1 MNRSAVLHIPMSQY
15 AYGTDE
21 EHIVIRLRA
30 GRGDLTECILHYGDR
45 ACRLTPVLFTEQK
58 MAVVAQTEEFD
69 YWETTLE
76 HPYKRLCY
84 YFTLSDGRE
93 EVLYYGERFT
103 DHTVD
108 DRSEYYQL
116 PFNHRADIVAPPE
129 WAQDTIIYNIFP
141 DSFATEYRYL
151 CDRGEEKEW
160 GGVPT
165 KGKLGGTIRGICEN
179 VEYLK
184 NLGVNAIYIN
194 PIFVAGEYHK
204 YDLLDYFH
212 IDPCFGTD
220 DDFHRLI
227 DVFHANGL
235 KVIIDGVFNHCGWY
249 FFAFDDVVKKG
260 EQSAYRDWFYGLTY
274 PVMRP
279 EDPEEYPGYECFGY
293 ERMMPKL
300 NLANPETAEYFCKVG
315 RYWVEKFH
323 IDGWRLDVASEIND
337 GFWRKFRESVKSV
350 NPDAILIG
358 EVWESA
364 AHWLDG
370 TMFDSTMNYDF
381 RKHCRRFFGEQTAD
395 AGEFD
400 SRMTDMRMRY
410 RKQTVYAQLNLLDSH
425 DVSRFRSLCRDE
437 ESFRLAVIFQM
448 TFPGMP
454 SVFYGDEVGLT
465 GILEE
470 EYRQPMPW
478 DTLDESSP
486 LFLLY
491 QKAITLRKKEAVLR
505 RGEYRTLLAEPG
517 SRVYGYERYLEKE
530 DGSIESIRIFLNME
544 EKNVPLPE
552 ELLGGEILWQ
562 EGLKEGQLAAK
573 GFALIRAR
581 D

>member
-1 MNRSAVLHIPMSQY
+1 M
-15 AYGTDE
+15 
-21 EHIVIRLRA
+21 
-30 GRGDLTECILHYGDR
+30 
-45 ACRLTPVLFTEQK
+45 
-58 MAVVAQTEEFD
+58 
-69 YWETTLE
+69 
-76 HPYKRLCY
+76 
-84 YFTLSDGRE
+84 
-93 EVLYYGERFT
+93 
-103 DHTVD
+103 
-108 DRSEYYQL
+108 
-116 PFNHRADIVAPPE
+116 
-129 WAQDTIIYNIFP
+129 
-141 DSFATEYRYL
+141 
-151 CDRGEEKEW
+151 
-160 GGVPT
+160 
-165 KGKLGGTIRGICEN
+165 
-179 VEYLK
+179 EYLK
-184 NLGVNAIYIN
+184 NLGVNAVYIN

-260 EQSAYRDWFYGLTY
+260 EQSTYRDWFYGLTY
-274 PVMRP
+274 PVVRP

-337 GFWRKFRESVKSV
+337 GFWRKFRECVKSV
-350 NPDAILIG
+350 DSGTILIG

-395 AGEFD
+395 AREFD

-425 DVSRFRSLCRDE
+425 DVSRFRSLCQDE

-478 DTLDESSP
+478 DTLDESCP

-491 QKAITLRKKEAVLR
+491 QKAIALRKKEAVLR

-517 SRVYGYERYLEKE
+517 SRVYGYERYLEEE
-530 DGSIESIRIFLNME
+530 DGSRESIRIFLNME
-544 EKNVPLPE
+544 EENVPLPE
-552 ELLGGEILWQ
+552 ELLRGEILWQ

-573 GFALIRAR
+573 GFALIRAK

>member
-1 MNRSAVLHIPMSQY
+1 M
-15 AYGTDE
+15 
-21 EHIVIRLRA
+21 
-30 GRGDLTECILHYGDR
+30 
-45 ACRLTPVLFTEQK
+45 
-58 MAVVAQTEEFD
+58 
-69 YWETTLE
+69 
-76 HPYKRLCY
+76 
-84 YFTLSDGRE
+84 
-93 EVLYYGERFT
+93 
-103 DHTVD
+103 
-108 DRSEYYQL
+108 
-116 PFNHRADIVAPPE
+116 
-129 WAQDTIIYNIFP
+129 
-141 DSFATEYRYL
+141 
-151 CDRGEEKEW
+151 
-160 GGVPT
+160 
-165 KGKLGGTIRGICEN
+165 
-179 VEYLK
+179 
-184 NLGVNAIYIN
+184 
-194 PIFVAGEYHK
+194 
-204 YDLLDYFH
+204 
-212 IDPCFGTD
+212 
-220 DDFHRLI
+220 
-227 DVFHANGL
+227 
-235 KVIIDGVFNHCGWY
+235 FNHCGWY

-350 NPDAILIG
+350 DPNAILIG

-395 AGEFD
+395 AREFD
-400 SRMTDMRMRY
+400 SRLTDMRMRY

-544 EKNVPLPE
+544 EENVPLPE
-552 ELLGGEILWQ
+552 ELPGGEILWQ

>member
-1 MNRSAVLHIPMSQY
+1 M
-15 AYGTDE
+15 
-21 EHIVIRLRA
+21 
-30 GRGDLTECILHYGDR
+30 
-45 ACRLTPVLFTEQK
+45 
-58 MAVVAQTEEFD
+58 
-69 YWETTLE
+69 
-76 HPYKRLCY
+76 
-84 YFTLSDGRE
+84 
-93 EVLYYGERFT
+93 
-103 DHTVD
+103 
-108 DRSEYYQL
+108 
-116 PFNHRADIVAPPE
+116 
-129 WAQDTIIYNIFP
+129 
-141 DSFATEYRYL
+141 
-151 CDRGEEKEW
+151 
-160 GGVPT
+160 
-165 KGKLGGTIRGICEN
+165 
-179 VEYLK
+179 
-184 NLGVNAIYIN
+184 
-194 PIFVAGEYHK
+194 
-204 YDLLDYFH
+204 
-212 IDPCFGTD
+212 
-220 DDFHRLI
+220 
-227 DVFHANGL
+227 
-235 KVIIDGVFNHCGWY
+235 FNHCGWY

-274 PVMRP
+274 PVVRP

-350 NPDAILIG
+350 KPDAILIG

-395 AGEFD
+395 AREFD

-454 SVFYGDEVGLT
+454 SVFYGDEAGLT

-491 QKAITLRKKEAVLR
+491 HKAIALRKRERTLR

-517 SRVYGYERYLEKE
+517 SRVYGYERYLEEE
-530 DGSIESIRIFLNME
+530 DGSRESIRIFLNME
-544 EKNVPLPE
+544 QENVPLPE
-552 ELLGGEILWQ
+552 ELLRGEILWQ
-562 EGLKEGQLAAK
+562 EGFKEEYLEAK
-573 GFALIRAR
+573 GFALIRTR

>member
-1 MNRSAVLHIPMSQY
+1 M
-15 AYGTDE
+15 
-21 EHIVIRLRA
+21 
-30 GRGDLTECILHYGDR
+30 
-45 ACRLTPVLFTEQK
+45 
-58 MAVVAQTEEFD
+58 
-69 YWETTLE
+69 
-76 HPYKRLCY
+76 
-84 YFTLSDGRE
+84 
-93 EVLYYGERFT
+93 
-103 DHTVD
+103 
-108 DRSEYYQL
+108 
-116 PFNHRADIVAPPE
+116 
-129 WAQDTIIYNIFP
+129 
-141 DSFATEYRYL
+141 
-151 CDRGEEKEW
+151 
-160 GGVPT
+160 
-165 KGKLGGTIRGICEN
+165 
-179 VEYLK
+179 EYLK

-227 DVFHANGL
+227 DEFHANGL

-274 PVMRP
+274 PVVRP

-337 GFWRKFRESVKSV
+337 GFWRKFRECVKSV
-350 NPDAILIG
+350 DPDAILIG

-400 SRMTDMRMRY
+400 SRVTDMRMRY

-454 SVFYGDEVGLT
+454 SVFYGDEAGLT

-491 QKAITLRKKEAVLR
+491 QKAIALRKRERTLR

-517 SRVYGYERYLEKE
+517 SRVYGYERYLEE
-530 DGSIESIRIFLNME
+530 DGVVESVRIFLNME
-544 EKNVPLPE
+544 EEIVTLPE

>member
-1 MNRSAVLHIPMSQY
+1 M
-15 AYGTDE
+15 
-21 EHIVIRLRA
+21 
-30 GRGDLTECILHYGDR
+30 
-45 ACRLTPVLFTEQK
+45 
-58 MAVVAQTEEFD
+58 
-69 YWETTLE
+69 
-76 HPYKRLCY
+76 
-84 YFTLSDGRE
+84 
-93 EVLYYGERFT
+93 
-103 DHTVD
+103 
-108 DRSEYYQL
+108 
-116 PFNHRADIVAPPE
+116 
-129 WAQDTIIYNIFP
+129 
-141 DSFATEYRYL
+141 
-151 CDRGEEKEW
+151 
-160 GGVPT
+160 
-165 KGKLGGTIRGICEN
+165 
-179 VEYLK
+179 
-184 NLGVNAIYIN
+184 
-194 PIFVAGEYHK
+194 
-204 YDLLDYFH
+204 
-212 IDPCFGTD
+212 
-220 DDFHRLI
+220 
-227 DVFHANGL
+227 
-235 KVIIDGVFNHCGWY
+235 
-249 FFAFDDVVKKG
+249 
-260 EQSAYRDWFYGLTY
+260 
-274 PVMRP
+274 
-279 EDPEEYPGYECFGY
+279 
-293 ERMMPKL
+293 
-300 NLANPETAEYFCKVG
+300 
-315 RYWVEKFH
+315 EKFH

-491 QKAITLRKKEAVLR
+491 QKAIALRKKEAVLR

-530 DGSIESIRIFLNME
+530 DGSIESICIFLNME
-544 EKNVPLPE
+544 EENVPLPE

-581 D
+581 N